1 MDTKFDTTRNAQR
14 FTLCIPAVVS
24 MQNGGGALRYYRMQT
39 RDISSNGAFFETGQQ
54 LAVGT
59 RLQVNLFLKFGQG
72 LRRQETH
79 IQVIGTVVRTTPAG
93 IAVRFGEDFQISPVL
108 Q

>member
-24 MQNGGGALRYYRMQT
+24 TQNGGGAPRYYRMHT
-39 RDISSNGAFFETGQQ
+39 RDISSNGAFFETGRQ
-54 LAVGT
+54 LTLGT
-59 RLQVNLFLKFGQG
+59 RLQVNLFIKLGHG
-72 LRRQETH
+72 PRRHDTH
-79 IQVIGTVVRTTPAG
+79 VQVMLTVVLTTPAG
-93 IAVRFGEDFQISPVL
+93 VAVRFGEDFQISPLL

>member
-1 MDTKFDTTRNAQR
+1 MNPQLDPTRKAQR
-14 FTLCIPAVVS
+14 FSLRIPAVLS
-24 MQNGGGALRYYRMQT
+24 TQNGGGALRYYRMRT

-54 LAVGT
+54 LTVGT

-72 LRRQETH
+72 PRRQETH
-79 IQVIGTVVRTTPAG
+79 VQVMGTVVRTTPAG
-93 IAVRFGEDFQISPVL
+93 IAVRFGEDFQISPLL